1 MADKEIRLLHAD
13 EIECRVSM
21 VTETGMSLLLYK
33 DARVDQRILD
43 ETFTTFGWKRSHQVI
58 DGNLYCTV
66 EVWDTEKSQW
76 IGKQDVGKESYTE
89 KEKGQAS
96 DSFKR
101 ACVNWGIGRE
111 LYSAPFIWVPVEKV
125 NIQKIKEKY
134 VTKDRF
140 QVTDINY
147 NDKREIIGLQIQNQR
162 GEIIY
167 SYYAGKRK
175 EEAQSRSKQTKGNST
190 EVRTKL
196 AEKAMQNRIDELQ
209 RELDRTGVSW
219 QTVLRRYG
227 LSDINQMTA
236 EQYRDAMSGLKKS
249 RSAAEGRRHKTMISC
264 DGILGLF
271 KEAAS
276 KRIEQVLLA
285 EWREKK
291 DFYQRE
297 GQKRDELLGRLN
309 DVEKQL
315 FEEYM
320 EMVLEG
326 NNEKEMAI
334 YQNGFLDGLYVAN
347 KIQNLDK
354 IERRK

>member
-13 EIECRVSM
+13 EIECRVAM
-21 VTETGMSLLLYK
+21 VTETGVSLLLYK

-76 IGKQDVGKESYTE
+76 IGKQDVGKESYAE

-125 NIQKIKEKY
+125 HIQRIKEKY

-140 QVTDINY
+140 QVADINY

-175 EEAQSRSKQTKGNST
+175 EEAQSRSKQTQGNST

-227 LSDINQMTA
+227 LSDINQMTP

-249 RSAAEGRRHKTMISC
+249 RSAA
-264 DGILGLF
+264 
-271 KEAAS
+271 
-276 KRIEQVLLA
+276 
-285 EWREKK
+285 
-291 DFYQRE
+291 
-297 GQKRDELLGRLN
+297 
-309 DVEKQL
+309 
-315 FEEYM
+315 
-320 EMVLEG
+320 
-326 NNEKEMAI
+326 
-334 YQNGFLDGLYVAN
+334 
-347 KIQNLDK
+347 
-354 IERRK
+354 